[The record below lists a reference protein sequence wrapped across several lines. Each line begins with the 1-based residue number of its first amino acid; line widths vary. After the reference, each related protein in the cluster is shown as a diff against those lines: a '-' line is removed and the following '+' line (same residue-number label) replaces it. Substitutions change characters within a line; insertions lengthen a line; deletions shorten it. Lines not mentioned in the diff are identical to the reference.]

1 MTGKPIKFVTVGERP
16 IDLEAFHPDRMASR
30 ILGMGDV
37 VSLVEKAA
45 EQFEADEAKKLEER
59 LRQNTFGFDDFLSQ
73 ISKIRKMGGIMSLLK
88 FIPGMS
94 ELPMDEID
102 DKAFNRI
109 EGIINSMTP
118 KERRDPEIIS
128 NSRRQRIAK
137 GSGVQLQEINQLL
150 KQFNQMRTLM
160 AKMGNGGMGLGS
172 LFGGG
177 GMGGLGSMFGG
188 GAPSAP
194 TMPANPYGGG
204 MYGGYGMRPH
214 GSSGGVSR
222 SQNAANK
229 KKAKQAR
236 KQRRKKH

>member
-1 MTGKPIKFVTVGERP
+1 
-16 IDLEAFHPDRMASR
+16 
-30 ILGMGDV
+30 
-37 VSLVEKAA
+37 
-45 EQFEADEAKKLEER
+45 
-59 LRQNTFGFDDFLSQ
+59 
-73 ISKIRKMGGIMSLLK
+73 MGGIMSLLK

-150 KQFNQMRTLM
+150 KQFSQMRAIM
-160 AKMGNGGMGLGS
+160 SKMGNGGIGLGS
-172 LFGGG
+172 LLGG
-177 GMGGLGSMFGG
+177 GMGGLGNMFGG
-188 GAPSAP
+188 GGTPAGAPPKPP
-194 TMPANPYGGG
+194 TPYGGG

-236 KQRRKKH
+236 KQGRKKH